1 MSPLSEDGQN
11 SLAGRILPW
20 LIIILLTTVVY
31 WPIFHLGFVNY
42 DDPLYVT
49 DNPVVRSGI
58 TPRGISWAMTNLDSG
73 NWHPLTWLSHMLDCQ
88 LFGLDP
94 AGHHLTSL
102 ILHII
107 NSLLL
112 FAVFNRF
119 TGMRRQSFLLAVL
132 FAVHPLH
139 VESVAWISERKDVL
153 STFFMLTALY
163 NYSVF
168 SRKHS
173 WRHYFASL
181 LLFGL
186 GLTAKAMLVTF
197 PLLLLLWDIWPI
209 RRLETVNSGGR
220 RPYAAM
226 ICEKVPF
233 ILLSVMAGLAALYA
247 QQKAGA
253 MKSLTLIPMAL
264 RTANALRSYILYL
277 FKLVW
282 PIHLT
287 VFYPYPEAIAWWQSL
302 GALLIF
308 IGAGS
313 GALWS
318 IHRRPY
324 LTMGWFWYVISLL
337 PVIGIVQVGLQA
349 MADRYCYIPSIG
361 IFVIIIWGGTELL
374 RRIERPRE
382 ISFFCFV
389 VVVIMAFT
397 SNRQVKL
404 WQDSATLFRHDIA
417 VAGNSP
423 TAWLQMG
430 NYYFHKERYKEALK
444 GYQQVLKT
452 APHNLE
458 AQAGIG
464 LTLAEEGRYREAL
477 KRLSPLLSRAPHNPQ
492 LLNNV
497 GIVYLK
503 MGKETSAVT
512 YFQKAVVIK
521 NDFQEAL
528 FNLANVFYKLNNL
541 DKAAAVYKKLIE
553 TAPYLAKA
561 YNGLGV
567 IYARQGLY
575 KAAAEN
581 FQTAINLAPDNTGAR
596 HNLRNIKKIIY
607 ENHQP
612 HP

>member
-1 MSPLSEDGQN
+1 MSPLSKDGQN
-11 SLAGRILPW
+11 SLAWRTLPW
-20 LIIILLTTVVY
+20 LIIIILTAVVY

-58 TPRGISWAMTNLDSG
+58 TLRGISWAMTNLGSG

-102 ILHII
+102 ILHIV

-139 VESVAWISERKDVL
+139 VESVVWISERKDVL

-168 SRKHS
+168 SQRHS
-173 WRHYFASL
+173 WRHYFTSL

-186 GLTAKAMLVTF
+186 GLTAKAMLITF
-197 PLLLLLWDIWPI
+197 PFLLFLWDIWPM
-209 RRLETVNSGGR
+209 RRLETANSRGWL
-220 RPYAAM
+220 PYAAM
-226 ICEKVPF
+226 IREKVPF
-233 ILLSVMAGLAALYA
+233 ILLSMMANLVALYA

-253 MKSLTLIPMAL
+253 VKSLALIPLAL
-264 RTANALRSYILYL
+264 RTANALCSYILYL

-282 PIHLT
+282 PVHLS
-287 VFYPYPEAIAWWQSL
+287 VFYPYPEAIAWWRSF
-302 GALLIF
+302 GALLII
-308 IGAGS
+308 IGVGS

-337 PVIGIVQVGLQA
+337 PVIGFVQVGLQA

-361 IFVIIIWGGTELL
+361 IFIIIIWGGTELL
-374 RRIERPRE
+374 GRIERPRE
-382 ISFFCFV
+382 IFFFCFV
-389 VVVIMAFT
+389 VIAIITFI
-397 SNRQVKL
+397 SNRQVKF
-404 WQDSATLFRHDIA
+404 WQNSATLFRHDIA
-417 VAGNSP
+417 VAGDSP

-430 NYYFHKERYKEALK
+430 NYYFHKKHYKEALK
-444 GYQQVLKT
+444 GYHQVLKI
-452 APHNLE
+452 APHNLK
-458 AQAGIG
+458 AQADIG

-477 KRLSPLLSRAPHNPQ
+477 KCLNPLLLRAPHNPQ
-492 LLNNV
+492 LLNNI
-497 GIVYLK
+497 GIVYLR
-503 MGKETSAVT
+503 MGKVTSAVT
-512 YFQKAVVIK
+512 FFQKSVVIK
-521 NDFQEAL
+521 KDFQEAL
-528 FNLANVFYKLNNL
+528 FNLAAAFYKLNNL
-541 DKAAAVYKKLIE
+541 DKATAAYKKLIE
-553 TAPYLAKA
+553 AAPYLAKA

-575 KAAAEN
+575 EAAAKK
-581 FQTAINLAPDNTGAR
+581 FQTAIHLAPDNTGAR
-596 HNLRNIKKIIY
+596 DNLSNIKKII
-607 ENHQP
+607 HGRVVKS
-612 HP
+612 